1 MSTTKKKLAEQI
13 QRNYA
18 RYLDKENIVGTKESF
33 DSRELHLMIEQS
45 INKILKVQTFERF
58 QEGYVD
64 VPRCNIIKYA
74 NQTVSTD
81 SDGGASNSR
90 ASVTLPAIPLSLP
103 MDMGVWAITKYNDMT
118 TTYIPMPSQDLGVMD
133 VSFSSLNTQS
143 AGINTS
149 YLEQQVGYYIEGKL
163 AFFTKD
169 ITQSAYGSV
178 TAVDIYLLVSD
189 MSKFTDIELLPINP
203 EVEGQI
209 IDDVFLRMNTGKISQ
224 LELNTKHENDNA

>member
-1 MSTTKKKLAEQI
+1 
-13 QRNYA
+13 
-18 RYLDKENIVGTKESF
+18 
-33 DSRELHLMIEQS
+33 
-45 INKILKVQTFERF
+45 
-58 QEGYVD
+58 
-64 VPRCNIIKYA
+64 
-74 NQTVSTD
+74 
-81 SDGGASNSR
+81 
-90 ASVTLPAIPLSLP
+90 

-209 IDDVFLRMNTGKISQ
+209 IDDVFLRMNTGK
-224 LELNTKHENDNA
+224 HENDNA